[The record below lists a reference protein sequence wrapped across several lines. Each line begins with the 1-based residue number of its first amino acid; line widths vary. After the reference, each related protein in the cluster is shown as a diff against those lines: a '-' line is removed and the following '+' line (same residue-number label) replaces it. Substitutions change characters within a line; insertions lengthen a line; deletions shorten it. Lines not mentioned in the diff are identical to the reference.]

1 MIARRSV
8 SSTKNGVPTQNEQP
22 PSMYP
27 KQHNDKKRI
36 GITIDKT
43 ISASTAAFI
52 ILIFIVCSTV
62 AIFSTS
68 PSGEGTSTSDALI
81 GNNNKQQND
90 ECATNNT
97 IHNERRVRSQ
107 VKSMFNCDLP
117 DAICKYWYPH
127 DFFYDKCGL
136 GEFKIMSTLY
146 QWKYIF
152 ENSTNSSYDMY
163 NMSSHIGRDHA
174 YQLRDAMAMY
184 ENNTLWPNMPKVGF
198 PTLTLSNV
206 CFNDSEAMLEPLDSE
221 STTLDE
227 SILYDIGEHIDNND
241 RCITERLSMVRN
253 KHYFLQ
259 TSSLLSWY

>member
-1 MIARRSV
+1 MLFA
-8 SSTKNGVPTQNEQP
+8 N
-22 PSMYP
+22 
-27 KQHNDKKRI
+27 I
-36 GITIDKT
+36 GIHM
-43 ISASTAAFI
+43 
-52 ILIFIVCSTV
+52 
-62 AIFSTS
+62 IFSMINVDLVS
-68 PSGEGTSTSDALI
+68 LKLCLHCISG
-81 GNNNKQQND
+81 N
-90 ECATNNT
+90 
-97 IHNERRVRSQ
+97 
-107 VKSMFNCDLP
+107 
-117 DAICKYWYPH
+117 
-127 DFFYDKCGL
+127 
-136 GEFKIMSTLY
+136 
-146 QWKYIF
+146 IF

-241 RCITERLSMVRN
+241 RCITERLSMVRY